1 MGVFTPGVNPYKAA
15 VKFIFRWLFRIFIV
29 LLILAIAAVLLLDTI
44 VKEVIIYRVHHK
56 SGLDVKI
63 GKMNVGLIIPQ
74 VGVENAVIYNTSG
87 SPLLDLPELHI
98 EYDRDALSSNEI
110 HCTLVR
116 FNLAGLNIQEDKNG
130 MLNLD
135 TLQKGLEAAFEPSEA
150 KKKKGIRFKFTGIDR
165 FNLTLAGKATFTSAK
180 NPSRNLE
187 LKLDTRNTVFT
198 NVTANDLRLSA
209 VIVVILLKNGVNII
223 GNDPNS
229 NWSYWLDRLRQPS
242 PK

>member
-1 MGVFTPGVNPYKAA
+1 M
-15 VKFIFRWLFRIFIV
+15 IFRWLFRIFIV
-29 LLILAIAAVLLLDTI
+29 LLILAIAAVLLLNTI
-44 VKEVIIYRVHHK
+44 VKEVIIYRVHHQ

-63 GKMNVGLIIPQ
+63 GKVDIGLLNPR
-74 VGVENAVIYNTSG
+74 VAVENFVVYNVSG
-87 SPLLDLPELHI
+87 SPLLDVPELHI

-116 FNLAGLNIQEDKNG
+116 FNLAALNIQEDKNG
-130 MLNLD
+130 VLNLD
-135 TLQKGLEAAFEPSEA
+135 ALQKGLEAAFEPSAA

-165 FNLTLAGKATFTSAK
+165 FHLTLAGKTTFTSAK
-180 NPSRNLE
+180 QPSRNLE

-198 NVTANDLRLSA
+198 NVMANDLRLSA
-209 VIVVILLKNGVNII
+209 VIAVILLKNGVNII

-229 NWSYWLDRLRQPS
+229 NWNYWLNRLKQPA